1 MQKWPEAH
9 DFTATS
15 PTARLAHPL
24 AGEAA
29 QERQRRRSVPQP
41 QVRFAHQP
49 RMKPQRRPLVPRRV
63 LLEDQQRELEPLRKP
78 DVLELLRW
86 QPERG
91 GCAGE

>member
-1 MQKWPEAH
+1 
-9 DFTATS
+9 
-15 PTARLAHPL
+15 
-24 AGEAA
+24 
-29 QERQRRRSVPQP
+29 
-41 QVRFAHQP
+41 
-49 RMKPQRRPLVPRRV
+49 MKPQRRPLVPRRV